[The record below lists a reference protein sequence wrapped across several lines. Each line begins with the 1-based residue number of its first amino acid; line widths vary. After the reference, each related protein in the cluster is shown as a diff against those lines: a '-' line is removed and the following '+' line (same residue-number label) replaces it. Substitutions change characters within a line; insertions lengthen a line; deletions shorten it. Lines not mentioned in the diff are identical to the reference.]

1 MTTTSGPRVARPW
14 TVSRSAGWK
23 APTPPACHPAQFGE
37 TSRQAPAGR
46 GTVEGRALGTKRRG
60 RRAGVDRTMAK
71 QVDDGTPRSNPA
83 AGTPRPSA
91 FHHLPVMCDEVLA
104 VLSSGPPG
112 IVLDATVGGGGHA
125 AAILAANPDMSLVG
139 LDCDDAALTAA
150 AKRLEQFG
158 DRVVLHR
165 SAFGDLAGVM
175 DAVGVE
181 RISGFLFD
189 LGVSSPQLD
198 HVERGFSYREA
209 GPLDMRMDRRQ
220 RLTAAEVVNGYEE
233 AELAR
238 ILHRHAD
245 ERHAR
250 RIARTVVA
258 ARPVA
263 DTARLAELVR
273 EAIPAPARRRGG
285 HPAKRTFQA
294 IRIEVNGELDQLAG
308 ALDEAVRRL
317 VPGGM
322 GVVLSYHSG
331 EDRIV
336 KERFDRAATGGCACP
351 PRLPCVCGA
360 TPMATL
366 ARRASRTPDVD
377 EVAGNP
383 RAASARLRSLER
395 IVGTVG
401 PR

>member
-1 MTTTSGPRVARPW
+1 MITTSGRWVARPW

-23 APTPPACHPAQFGE
+23 APTPPACHPARFGE
-37 TSRQAPAGR
+37 TSRQAFAGR
-46 GTVEGRALGTKRRG
+46 GTVEGRALGTERRG
-60 RRAGVDRTMAK
+60 RRTGVDRTMAK
-71 QVDDGTPRSNPA
+71 QVNDETPPSKPA
-83 AGTPRPSA
+83 VGAPGASA
-91 FHHLPVMCDEVLA
+91 FHHLPVMCDEVLE
-104 VLSSGPPG
+104 VLGSGPSG

-125 AAILAANPDMSLVG
+125 AAILAANPDMSLLG

-150 AKRLEQFG
+150 AERLEQFG

-165 SAFGDLAGVM
+165 SAFGDLAGAM
-175 DAVGVE
+175 GAAGVAS
-181 RISGFLFD
+181 ISGFLFD

-198 HVERGFSYREA
+198 WAERGFSYREA

-238 ILHRHAD
+238 ILYRNAD

-263 DTARLAELVR
+263 DTSQLAELVR

-294 IRIEVNGELDQLAG
+294 IRIEVNGELEQLAG
-308 ALDEAVRRL
+308 ALDEAIRRL

-351 PRLPCVCGA
+351 PRLPCACGA
-360 TPMATL
+360 TPIATL
-366 ARRASRTPDVD
+366 SRRAGRTPIVD
-377 EVAGNP
+377 EATRNP

-395 IVGTVG
+395 IAGTVD

>member
-1 MTTTSGPRVARPW
+1 MITTSGRWVARPW

-23 APTPPACHPAQFGE
+23 APTPPACHSARFGE
-37 TSRQAPAGR
+37 TSRQAFAGR
-46 GTVEGRALGTKRRG
+46 GTVEGRALGTERRG
-60 RRAGVDRTMAK
+60 RRTGVDRTMAK
-71 QVDDGTPRSNPA
+71 QVNDETPPSKPA
-83 AGTPRPSA
+83 VGAPVASG
-91 FHHLPVMCDEVLA
+91 FHHLPVMCDEVLE
-104 VLSSGPPG
+104 VLSSGPSG

-125 AAILAANPDMSLVG
+125 AAILAANPDISLLG

-150 AKRLEQFG
+150 AERLEQFG

-165 SAFGDLAGVM
+165 SAFADLAGAM
-175 DAVGVE
+175 GAAGVE
-181 RISGFLFD
+181 SISGFLFD

-198 HVERGFSYREA
+198 CAERGFSYREA

-238 ILHRHAD
+238 ILYRNAD

-258 ARPVA
+258 ARPIT
-263 DTARLAELVR
+263 DTVRLAELVR

-351 PRLPCVCGA
+351 PRLPCACGA
-360 TPMATL
+360 TPIATL
-366 ARRASRTPDVD
+366 ARRAGRTPVVD
-377 EVAGNP
+377 EATSNP

-395 IVGTVG
+395 IAGTVD

>member
-23 APTPPACHPAQFGE
+23 APTPPACHPAQCGE

-150 AKRLEQFG
+150 AKRLERFG
-158 DRVVLHR
+158 DRAVLHR

-181 RISGFLFD
+181 CISGFLFD

-198 HVERGFSYREA
+198 HAERGFSYRVA

-351 PRLPCVCGA
+351 PRLPCACGA

>member
-1 MTTTSGPRVARPW
+1 
-14 TVSRSAGWK
+14 
-23 APTPPACHPAQFGE
+23 
-37 TSRQAPAGR
+37 
-46 GTVEGRALGTKRRG
+46 
-60 RRAGVDRTMAK
+60 
-71 QVDDGTPRSNPA
+71 
-83 AGTPRPSA
+83 
-91 FHHLPVMCDEVLA
+91 
-104 VLSSGPPG
+104 
-112 IVLDATVGGGGHA
+112 
-125 AAILAANPDMSLVG
+125 
-139 LDCDDAALTAA
+139 
-150 AKRLEQFG
+150 
-158 DRVVLHR
+158 
-165 SAFGDLAGVM
+165 
-175 DAVGVE
+175 
-181 RISGFLFD
+181 
-189 LGVSSPQLD
+189 
-198 HVERGFSYREA
+198 
-209 GPLDMRMDRRQ
+209 MRMDRRQ

-238 ILHRHAD
+238 ILDRNAD

-258 ARPVA
+258 ARPIT

-294 IRIEVNGELDQLAG
+294 IRMEVNGELDQLAG

-351 PRLPCVCGA
+351 PRLPCACGA
-360 TPMATL
+360 TPIATL
-366 ARRASRTPDVD
+366 ARRAGRTPVVD
-377 EVAGNP
+377 EATSNP

-395 IVGTVG
+395 IAGTVD

>member
-1 MTTTSGPRVARPW
+1 
-14 TVSRSAGWK
+14 
-23 APTPPACHPAQFGE
+23 
-37 TSRQAPAGR
+37 
-46 GTVEGRALGTKRRG
+46 
-60 RRAGVDRTMAK
+60 MAK

-150 AKRLEQFG
+150 AKRLERFG
-158 DRVVLHR
+158 DRAVLHR

-181 RISGFLFD
+181 CISGFLFD

-198 HVERGFSYREA
+198 HAERGFSYRVA

-294 IRIEVNGELDQLAG
+294 IRIEVNGELDQLVG

-351 PRLPCVCGA
+351 PRLPCACGA

>member
-1 MTTTSGPRVARPW
+1 MG
-14 TVSRSAGWK
+14 
-23 APTPPACHPAQFGE
+23 
-37 TSRQAPAGR
+37 
-46 GTVEGRALGTKRRG
+46 VERRG
-60 RRAGVDRTMAK
+60 RRTGADRTMAK
-71 QVDDGTPRSNPA
+71 QVNDENPRANQAADAPGTSD
-83 AGTPRPSA
+83 
-91 FHHLPVMCDEVLA
+91 FQHLPVMSEEVLE
-104 VLSSGPPG
+104 VLGSGPPG

-125 AAILAANPDMSLVG
+125 AAILAANPDMSLLG
-139 LDCDDAALTAA
+139 LDRDDAALNAA
-150 AKRLEQFG
+150 AKRLEEFG

-165 SAFGDLAGVM
+165 SAFGDLAGALG
-175 DAVGVE
+175 AVGVE

-198 HVERGFSYREA
+198 QAERGFSYRES

-220 RLTAAEVVNGYEE
+220 RLTAAEIVNGYEE
-233 AELAR
+233 AELVR
-238 ILHRHAD
+238 ILYRNAD
-245 ERHAR
+245 ERYAR
-250 RIARTVVA
+250 RIARAVVA

-294 IRIEVNGELDQLAG
+294 IRIEVNGELDQLAV
-308 ALDEAVRRL
+308 ALDEAVRCL

-336 KERFDRAATGGCACP
+336 KARFDRAATGGCACP
-351 PRLPCVCGA
+351 PRLPCACGA

-366 ARRASRTPDVD
+366 ARRAGRTPGVD
-377 EVAGNP
+377 EATRNP

-395 IVGTVG
+395 IAGTVG

>member
-1 MTTTSGPRVARPW
+1 MTTTSGRRVARPW
-14 TVSRSAGWK
+14 TVPRSAGWK
-23 APTPPACHPAQFGE
+23 APTPPACHPARFGE
-37 TSRQAPAGR
+37 TSRQAFAGR

-83 AGTPRPSA
+83 AGTPRASG
-91 FHHLPVMCDEVLA
+91 FHHLPVMCDEVLE
-104 VLSSGPPG
+104 VLGLGPSG

-125 AAILAANPDMSLVG
+125 AAILSANPDMSLLG

-150 AKRLEQFG
+150 GERLARFG

-165 SAFGDLAGVM
+165 SAFGDLAGAM
-175 DAVGVE
+175 EAVGVE

-198 HVERGFSYREA
+198 CAERGFSYRQA

-245 ERHAR
+245 ERYAR
-250 RIARTVVA
+250 RIARTLVA
-258 ARPVA
+258 ARPVV
-263 DTARLAELVR
+263 DTALLAELVR

-294 IRIEVNGELDQLAG
+294 IRIEVNGELDQLAD

-317 VPGGM
+317 VPGGR
-322 GVVLSYHSG
+322 GAVLSYHSG

-336 KERFDRAATGGCACP
+336 KERFDRAATGGCVCP

-360 TPMATL
+360 KPKVIL
-366 ARRASRTPDVD
+366 PRRAGRTPGVD
-377 EVAGNP
+377 EAADNP

-395 IVGTVG
+395 ISGTVG
-401 PR
+401 S

>member
-150 AKRLEQFG
+150 AKRLERFG
-158 DRVVLHR
+158 DRAVLHR

-181 RISGFLFD
+181 CISGFLFD

-198 HVERGFSYREA
+198 HAERGFSYRVA